1 MKKEKENLLKV
12 FDLFE
17 NNPIHVATC
26 SNNPQLLKE
35 LIKLMPREE
44 RLQAMCK
51 KNREGN
57 TILHEV
63 VFCEDVKMANVVFE
77 IEEELLQQQS
87 SQPEEKKPLLER

>member
-1 MKKEKENLLKV
+1 MKEDKENLLKV

-17 NNPIHVATC
+17 NNSIHVATR

-87 SQPEEKKPLLER
+87 SQLEEKKPLLER